1 MGFYSGQVITVKGE
15 KYEVLRADTLYNLL
29 TCKRFN
35 SIETKLFDFSF
46 EEVAGN

>member
-15 KYEVLRADTLYNLL
+15 KYEVLRVDTLYNLL

-35 SIETKLFDFSF
+35 NIDTELFDFSF
-46 EEVAGN
+46 EEVEG